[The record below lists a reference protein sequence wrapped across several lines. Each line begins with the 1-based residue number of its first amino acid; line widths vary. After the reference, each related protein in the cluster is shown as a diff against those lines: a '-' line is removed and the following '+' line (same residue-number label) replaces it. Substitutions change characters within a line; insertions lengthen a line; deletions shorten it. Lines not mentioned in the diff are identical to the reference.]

1 MDSLTLESFAKVNIG
16 LKVLNRRRDGYHNI
30 ATLFQEL
37 GFHDTLTIEKQP
49 SGCGISTDVDWVPR
63 DESNLAAVAYNVF
76 KEQFPEIAG
85 VQIDIK
91 KRIPVGAGMG
101 GGSSNGAAVLK
112 GLNELF
118 ELNLTSADLEQYA
131 MQVGADVPFF
141 ISGGTQIGEKR
152 GEVLTPLKH
161 AVGGRFLCIIP
172 EISISTQWA
181 YGVLKKYLKAD
192 DKQPNFAHFI
202 KGDFT
207 LNELFDNDFEKAVI
221 PAYPEIGELKT
232 RLIEAGAG
240 YASLSGSGSTVF
252 GIFSDEA
259 QAQRAALSF
268 PPQVK
273 TIITQP
279 TNS

>member
-37 GFHDTLTIEKQP
+37 RFHDTLTIEKQS
-49 SGCGISTDVDWVPR
+49 SGCGISSDVDWVPR
-63 DESNLAAVAYNVF
+63 DESNLAAVAYNVL
-76 KEQFPEIAG
+76 KEKFPEIIG
-85 VQIDIK
+85 IHVNIK
-91 KRIPVGAGMG
+91 KKIPAGAGMG

-118 ELNLTSADLEQYA
+118 ALDLTSADLEQYA
-131 MQVGADVPFF
+131 MSVGADVPFF
-141 ISGGTQIGEKR
+141 IRGGTQIGEKR
-152 GEVLTPLKH
+152 GEALTPLKY
-161 AVGGRFLCIIP
+161 AIEGWFLCIIP
-172 EISISTQWA
+172 NISISTKWA
-181 YGVLKKYLKAD
+181 YETLKKDLKAD

-202 KGDFT
+202 KSDFT
-207 LNELFDNDFEKAVI
+207 LNELFDNEFEKAVI